1 MGGGGGGG
9 KPSVMGSR
17 RGTAAQP
24 SPSPTAAAHGGD
36 GAAFGCQTKRCLGL
50 RPCSALEF
58 ASVPGSAEVDQPP
71 PNPPPGSAF
80 PLAIKDHRKQLL
92 FLFNSSFLL
101 QGTQLLRKSQA
112 MPRRPEATLG
122 RAPQTSGQAGG
133 MRAAADN

>member
-1 MGGGGGGG
+1 
-9 KPSVMGSR
+9 MGSR

-71 PNPPPGSAF
+71 LLGSAF
-80 PLAIKDHRKQLL
+80 PLAIKDHHKHLL

-112 MPRRPEATLG
+112 MPRRHEATLG
-122 RAPQTSGQAGG
+122 RAPQTLGQVGG